1 MSDQTKRGTWYLY
14 FLFYF
19 SLNKTVFES
28 NFINSTNETA
38 NIEYG
43 DVHQWWAA
51 DNPKIVDDS
60 PGIIQVYSI
69 CHSKVCYSNILQAT
83 GTGCVSGSYIIQFPG
98 EKFKIEFEF
107 SEDVYPYIKAT
118 KLPGTTNP
126 NNFHVDMLRPP
137 RVDHLKAKVTFQ
149 VVDPQWKKEC
159 TMSKLDKK

>member
-98 EKFKIEFEF
+98 ENLKL
-107 SEDVYPYIKAT
+107 SLNSLRMYILIL
-118 KLPGTTNP
+118 KLLNCLEQPILIT
-126 NNFHVDMLRPP
+126 FMLTCF
-137 RVDHLKAKVTFQ
+137 VHL
-149 VVDPQWKKEC
+149 E
-159 TMSKLDKK
+159 LII